1 VSTTCLIATE
11 ADGVPAPRIPRQRAM
26 WPPVLPTLRSARTL
40 PGVDSTLTTAAIGV
54 GGTVIVGV
62 AGFWASVRNTNKTT
76 ALTLRALELTEQGQ
90 VTDRYTKAVGQLGDE
105 SSPVRIGGIYA
116 LERIG
121 NDSPKDRTTIIYVLG
136 AFIRERS
143 RVPERDE
150 QPPEDV
156 MAGIRVVGRLLPPS
170 EVKLN
175 LRGADLRNTDMSDL
189 PEDQVLLEGANLDG
203 AKLPRPHS

>member
-1 VSTTCLIATE
+1 MAHGPWPILSRLTRPVCGRS
-11 ADGVPAPRIPRQRAM
+11 GRVRAPRLPRQRAM
-26 WPPVLPTLRSARTL
+26 WALVLPTLRNARTL
-40 PGVDSTLTTAAIGV
+40 PGVDSTLTAAAIGV
-54 GGTVIVGV
+54 GSTAIVGV

-105 SSPVRIGGIYA
+105 SSPVRVGGIYA

-121 NDSPKDRTTIIYVLG
+121 HDSPKDRTTIIYVLG

-156 MAGIRVVGRLLPPS
+156 MAGIRVVGRLLPLS

-189 PEDQVLLEGANLDG
+189 PRISGAT
-203 AKLPRPHS
+203 

>member
-1 VSTTCLIATE
+1 MAHGPWPILSRLTRPVCGRS
-11 ADGVPAPRIPRQRAM
+11 GRVRAPRLPRQRAM
-26 WPPVLPTLRSARTL
+26 WALMLPTLRNARTL
-40 PGVDSTLTTAAIGV
+40 PGVDSTLTAAAIGV
-54 GGTVIVGV
+54 GGTVIIGV
-62 AGFWASVRNTNKTT
+62 AGFWASVRNTNKT
-76 ALTLRALELTEQGQ
+76 AAPTLRALELTEQGQ

-105 SSPVRIGGIYA
+105 RIGH
-116 LERIG
+116 
-121 NDSPKDRTTIIYVLG
+121 DSPEDRTTIIYVLG

-156 MAGIRVVGRLLPPS
+156 MAGIRVVGRLLPLS

-189 PEDQVLLEGANLDG
+189 PEYQVLLEGANLEG
-203 AKLPRPHS
+203 AKLPRPRS

>member
-1 VSTTCLIATE
+1 
-11 ADGVPAPRIPRQRAM
+11 M
-26 WPPVLPTLRSARTL
+26 WALVLPTLRNARTL
-40 PGVDSTLTTAAIGV
+40 PGVDSTLTAAAIGV
-54 GGTVIVGV
+54 GGTAIVGV
-62 AGFWASVRNTNKTT
+62 AGFWASVRNTDKTT

-105 SSPVRIGGIYA
+105 SSPVRVGGIYA

-121 NDSPKDRTTIIYVLG
+121 HDSPKDRTTIIYVLG

-143 RVPERDE
+143 RVPDRDE

-156 MAGIRVVGRLLPPS
+156 MAGIRVVGRLLPLS

-189 PEDQVLLEGANLDG
+189 PEYQVLLEGANLEG
-203 AKLPRPHS
+203 AKLPRPRS

>member
-1 VSTTCLIATE
+1 
-11 ADGVPAPRIPRQRAM
+11 M
-26 WPPVLPTLRSARTL
+26 WALMLPTLRNARTL
-40 PGVDSTLTTAAIGV
+40 PGVDSTLTAAAISV

-62 AGFWASVRNTNKTT
+62 AGFWASVRNTNKAT

-90 VTDRYTKAVGQLGDE
+90 VTDRSPTKAVGQLGDE
-105 SSPVRIGGIYA
+105 SSPVRVGGSYA

-121 NDSPKDRTTIIYVLG
+121 HDSPKDRTTIIYVLG

-156 MAGIRVVGRLLPPS
+156 MAGIRVVGRLLPLS

-175 LRGADLRNTDMSDL
+175 LREADLRNTDMS
-189 PEDQVLLEGANLDG
+189 
-203 AKLPRPHS
+203 

>member
-1 VSTTCLIATE
+1 
-11 ADGVPAPRIPRQRAM
+11 M
-26 WPPVLPTLRSARTL
+26 WALVLPTLRNARTL
-40 PGVDSTLTTAAIGV
+40 PGVDSTLTVAAIGV
-54 GGTVIVGV
+54 GGTAIVGV

-105 SSPVRIGGIYA
+105 SSPVRVGGIYA

-121 NDSPKDRTTIIYVLG
+121 HDSPKDRTTIIYVLG
-136 AFIRERS
+136 AFTRERS

-156 MAGIRVVGRLLPPS
+156 MAGIRVVGRLLPLS

-175 LRGADLRNTDMSDL
+175 LRGADLRNTGMSDL
-189 PEDQVLLEGANLDG
+189 
-203 AKLPRPHS
+203 R